1 MGLNCATFEIFMIQY
16 SFPSAIR
23 KHSVLVGSDSE
34 TEAVMSNINTT
45 NTTILNNA
53 AEVEA
58 VPSIAVGKNDVVSFS
73 SQTTTAVADPQSLLT
88 CARNV
93 SLADAII
100 DDEVVF
106 PRTVVEYTSLFRK
119 AEELSAREILAMCR
133 IVYEAN
139 KTLNSADFADF
150 CQRIGYKDTSSAIR
164 KQIVIGKL
172 QPRLIRHAEA
182 LPATWTGI
190 YSITQIPAQEFEL
203 LMNKNRSFKDMPNS
217 KIQALVKQTRNLDQV
232 NLSPA
237 MLTLDEQKRN
247 ILNGTIVAKV
257 YFSKVPDDLD
267 WKAFEKAMREVEANL
282 PLKIQFT
289 GDLQDLFSERKL
301 KRYEKIKKKQDPQ
314 VFKPATWDMG
324 VDVTNMRQTV
334 LDGAAQNESEKSAA

>member
-1 MGLNCATFEIFMIQY
+1 
-16 SFPSAIR
+16 
-23 KHSVLVGSDSE
+23 
-34 TEAVMSNINTT
+34 MSNANIG
-45 NTTILNNA
+45 NTTINSNT
-53 AEVEA
+53 AEGRA
-58 VPSIAVGKNDVVSFS
+58 VPSIAVGPNDVVTVS
-73 SQTTTAVADPQSLLT
+73 SQGASAMPGITTVAAAAQQALAT
-88 CARNV
+88 YARNV

-100 DDEVVF
+100 DAEVVF
-106 PRTVVEYTSLFRK
+106 PRTVVEYTTLFKK

-133 IVYEAN
+133 VVHEAN
-139 KTLNSADFADF
+139 KTLNSADFVDF

-164 KQIVIGKL
+164 KMIVIGKL

-203 LMNKNRSFKDMPNS
+203 LMNANRSFKEMPNS
-217 KIQALVKQTRNLDQV
+217 KIQELVKQTRNLSQV
-232 NLSPA
+232 DVSPA
-237 MLTLDEQKRN
+237 MLTLDERKRN
-247 ILNGTIVAKV
+247 MLTGTVVAKV

-289 GDLQDLFSERKL
+289 GNLQELFSERKL
-301 KRYEKIKKKQDPQ
+301 KRYEKIKQKQNPQ

-324 VDVTNMRQTV
+324 TDVAEMRNAPLSGTAPNDAV
-334 LDGAAQNESEKSAA
+334 ESAA